1 MGNAQRKETPSLDW
15 TLGDRLGKSLKFAGV
30 SAQDMAEYLGVARN
44 TVSLMAATCVTCEAT
59 PGDNDHCVWDGTPH
73 TWHRCD
79 GIVAPDSNCPQ
90 A

>member
-1 MGNAQRKETPSLDW
+1 MAQTERTAPETF
-15 TLGDRLGKSLKFAGV
+15 R
-30 SAQDMAEYLGVARN
+30 
-44 TVSLMAATCVTCEAT
+44 LMAATCVTCEAT